1 MGYSLLS
8 PFDPWKHKLCTCP
21 KKYSFNPYTG
31 CGHRCVYCY
40 ATYIPNFFKVREKKN
55 VFKRLEKELESLCE
69 RERFP
74 LISMSNSSDPYQ
86 PVEKSKE
93 ITKRCLEIFRNFE
106 VRLLV
111 ITKNNLVE
119 RDAKLLSELKCA
131 IAISISNLS
140 GRFELSAPK
149 PEQRIRALKTLHD
162 FGIPTILRLDPL
174 MPWIRKEEWFEIIE
188 KCSFVDHI
196 VTSTLKLRFDS
207 IQRILQISPELK
219 GFIDRAYLQNGE
231 RIGNSIYLP
240 KEERRKMLKAVE
252 EKCKEF
258 GISCGFCREGF
269 PFRTKSCDGS
279 HLIG

>member
-74 LISMSNSSDPYQ
+74 LISMSNSSDPY
-86 PVEKSKE
+86 PPAEKSKE
-93 ITKRCLEIFRNFE
+93 ITRRCLEIFRNFE

-111 ITKNNLVE
+111 ITKSNLVE

-219 GFIDRAYLQNGE
+219 GFIDRAYFQNGE

-258 GISCGFCREGF
+258 GISLGFCREGF
-269 PFRTKSCDGS
+269 SFRAKSCDGS